1 MPRGHST
8 DLISEIHI
16 LSYLLSFSSSGEK
29 NSGFLKTRSRAVN
42 AERAV
47 GGCGMDFLDSAIAHT
62 SSSSKQ
68 VEQKL
73 LVQRMQQLL
82 VEKHR
87 SRLAELNRLV
97 EAQSAEI
104 EQLSEAFRDGG
115 GPPEGWRPQCTPGG
129 EPEEED
135 ESESEEDE
143 EPAEA
148 GAQIELHRVLERPK
162 WKM

>member
-1 MPRGHST
+1 
-8 DLISEIHI
+8 
-16 LSYLLSFSSSGEK
+16 
-29 NSGFLKTRSRAVN
+29 
-42 AERAV
+42 
-47 GGCGMDFLDSAIAHT
+47 MDFLDSAIAFT

-87 SRLAELNRLV
+87 ARLAELNRLV
-97 EAQSAEI
+97 EAQGLEI
-104 EQLSEAFRDGG
+104 EQLSEAFRDGA
-115 GPPEGWRPQCTPGG
+115 GPPEGWRPQGTTG
-129 EPEEED
+129 PEEVD

-148 GAQIELHRVLERPK
+148 GAQIALHRVLERPR
-162 WKM
+162 WKL

>member
-1 MPRGHST
+1 MNGW
-8 DLISEIHI
+8 
-16 LSYLLSFSSSGEK
+16 
-29 NSGFLKTRSRAVN
+29 
-42 AERAV
+42 
-47 GGCGMDFLDSAIAHT
+47 GCMDFLDSAIAHT
-62 SSSSKQ
+62 SSSSKE

-87 SRLAELNRLV
+87 NRLAELNRLV

-129 EPEEED
+129 EPEED

-143 EPAEA
+143 EPAEE
-148 GAQIELHRVLERPK
+148 GAQIELQRVLERPK

>member
-1 MPRGHST
+1 
-8 DLISEIHI
+8 
-16 LSYLLSFSSSGEK
+16 
-29 NSGFLKTRSRAVN
+29 
-42 AERAV
+42 
-47 GGCGMDFLDSAIAHT
+47 MDFLDSAIANT

-82 VEKHR
+82 VEKHQN
-87 SRLAELNRLV
+87 RLAELNRLV

-115 GPPEGWRPQCTPGG
+115 GPPEGWRPQH
-129 EPEEED
+129 EPEEEEE
-135 ESESEEDE
+135 ESESEEDDVAQE
-143 EPAEA
+143 EAV
-148 GAQIELHRVLERPK
+148 AQVELHRVLERPK

>member
-1 MPRGHST
+1 
-8 DLISEIHI
+8 
-16 LSYLLSFSSSGEK
+16 
-29 NSGFLKTRSRAVN
+29 
-42 AERAV
+42 
-47 GGCGMDFLDSAIAHT
+47 MDFLDSAIAFT

-87 SRLAELNRLV
+87 NRLAELNRLV
-97 EAQSAEI
+97 EVQSAEI
-104 EQLSEAFRDGG
+104 EQLSEAFRDGA

-129 EPEEED
+129 EPEEGD
-135 ESESEEDE
+135 SESEEDE
-143 EPAEA
+143 EAAEE
-148 GAQIELHRVLERPK
+148 GAQIELQRVLERPK

>member
-1 MPRGHST
+1 
-8 DLISEIHI
+8 
-16 LSYLLSFSSSGEK
+16 
-29 NSGFLKTRSRAVN
+29 
-42 AERAV
+42 
-47 GGCGMDFLDSAIAHT
+47 MDFLDSAIAFT

-87 SRLAELNRLV
+87 ARLAELNRLV
-97 EAQSAEI
+97 DAQGAEI
-104 EQLSEAFRDGG
+104 EQLSEAFRDGA
-115 GPPEGWRPQCTPGG
+115 GPPEGWRPQATTGG
-129 EPEEED
+129 EPEEVD

-148 GAQIELHRVLERPK
+148 GAQIALHRVLERPR
-162 WKM
+162 WKL

>member
-1 MPRGHST
+1 
-8 DLISEIHI
+8 
-16 LSYLLSFSSSGEK
+16 
-29 NSGFLKTRSRAVN
+29 
-42 AERAV
+42 
-47 GGCGMDFLDSAIAHT
+47 MDFLDSAIANT

-82 VEKHR
+82 VEKHQN
-87 SRLAELNRLV
+87 RLAELNRLV

-129 EPEEED
+129 EPEED
-135 ESESEEDE
+135 ESESEDE
-143 EPAEA
+143 EPAEE
-148 GAQIELHRVLERPK
+148 GAQIELQRVLERPK